1 MSARS
6 LFIDTTVNLVT
17 SPDARLFVER
27 VSDFLVDQL
36 GPEYASLLVTEDQ
49 TWEVFVAAAGLS
61 RDEEDE
67 LREALRKLPE
77 SMAMENKDRPQKDLK
92 DMKIFGGRF
101 PQVKSEVEGR
111 IRRLR
116 ALAEEVSKVHKDCTI
131 SSIVANSTAVASGL
145 MTLSGLALA
154 PFTAGLSLGLSL
166 GGIGLGAAAS
176 VTSAATSIVEETNTL
191 SVRDEASNLVS
202 ASLETLNDYLVAA
215 AKTAPKVVLASDEFL
230 QSLTKL
236 GKHVCAF
243 KQARANP
250 QLLHQAKGLM
260 NTWRSSRGF
269 ESVERAFGGTALA
282 MTRGARILGAV
293 PTGVF
298 LGMDVTSLVQDSQH
312 LSKGAELELAKE
324 LHWVAQELESKLEF
338 LVKVQAQLSGMIPPS

>member
-1 MSARS
+1 
-6 LFIDTTVNLVT
+6 
-17 SPDARLFVER
+17 
-27 VSDFLVDQL
+27 
-36 GPEYASLLVTEDQ
+36 
-49 TWEVFVAAAGLS
+49 
-61 RDEEDE
+61 
-67 LREALRKLPE
+67 
-77 SMAMENKDRPQKDLK
+77 MAMDNKDRLQKDLK
-92 DMKIFGGRF
+92 DMKIFAGRF
-101 PQVKSEVEGR
+101 PQVKSEVEGC

-131 SSIVANSTAVASGL
+131 SSIVANFTAVASGL

-176 VTSAATSIVEETNTL
+176 VTSAATSTVEATNIL

-202 ASLETLNDYLVAA
+202 VSLETLNDYLVAA
-215 AKTAPKVVLASDEFL
+215 AKTTPKVVLASDEFL

-236 GKHVCAF
+236 GKHVRAF
-243 KQARANP
+243 RQARANP
-250 QLLHQAKGLM
+250 QVLRQARGLT

-269 ESVERAFGGTALA
+269 ESVERASGGTAQV

-293 PTGVF
+293 TTGVL

-324 LHWVAQELESKLEF
+324 LRRVAQELESKLEF
-338 LVKVQAQLSGMIPPS
+338 LVKVQDQLSGMIPPS